1 MEVREAAEVLKR
13 AKALFIM
20 LNMRSMGRGMSGA
33 LDVFLMQIQ
42 RANNAELL
50 VTELEKELDAR
61 ADSQL
66 RYNFRSEP

>member
-1 MEVREAAEVLKR
+1 MEVRKAAEVLKR

-66 RYNFRSEP
+66 RHNFRSEP

>member
-13 AKALFIM
+13 AKALFLM

-33 LDVFLMQIQ
+33 LDVYTEQIQ

-66 RYNFRSEP
+66 RHNFRSEP